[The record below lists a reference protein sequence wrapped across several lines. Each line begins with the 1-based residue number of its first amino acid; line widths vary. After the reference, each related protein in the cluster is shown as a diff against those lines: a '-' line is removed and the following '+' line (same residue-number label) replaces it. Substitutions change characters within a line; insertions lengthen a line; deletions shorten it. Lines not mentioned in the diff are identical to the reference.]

1 MLTKLRYALLRRRRF
16 IETQLSMQQV
26 SGPNRF
32 NLEDD
37 EAVGVCVGQNT
48 EFYLPFFF
56 EWHQNLGI
64 RKFIYFDND
73 STDNSIDVARRYS
86 NVIVVS
92 CTAPF
97 RTHQEYIRYY
107 SITKFVRGGWRLVID
122 SDELFDYPGSDHV
135 PLQDL
140 LQWLN
145 ASGKTGVVAHMLDM
159 IPDGGLKNIDNRSY
173 TSAIASCSLY
183 DISAVERKEYYD
195 KSLWFSYFLE
205 QNTIN
210 ADDIKFYFNGIR
222 KILFNENCC
231 LSKHPLFRIPDNFRQ
246 PPHPHAVPGLV
257 CADFTALLR
266 HYKFTGQFV
275 ERERDRLTRRAI
287 AHNET
292 RMRIEALDQNPDMIF
307 RQPTS
312 KPYSSPE
319 GLLDDGFL
327 FASNTA
333 RAQLQLPPQ
342 TASQQPQCFGCE
354 PHP

>member
-1 MLTKLRYALLRRRRF
+1 MVLQMLTRLRHALLRRRRL
-16 IETQLSMQQV
+16 IETQLSMRQV
-26 SGPNRF
+26 AGPGRF
-32 NLEDD
+32 NLKDD

-56 EWHQNLGI
+56 EWHENLGI
-64 RKFIYFDND
+64 KKFIYFDNA
-73 STDNSIDVARRYS
+73 STDNSIEVAKRYP

-122 SDELFDYPGSDHV
+122 SDELFDYPGSDRV
-135 PLQDL
+135 PLREL

-159 IPDGGLKNIDNRSY
+159 IPDGGLSDIDNTSY
-173 TSAIASCSLY
+173 TSAIASCPLY
-183 DISAVERKEYYD
+183 DISAIERKDYYD
-195 KSLWFSYFLE
+195 DSLWFSYFLK

-210 ADDIKFYFNGIR
+210 SDVIKFHFNGIR
-222 KILFNENCC
+222 KILFNEDCC
-231 LSKHPLFRIPDNFRQ
+231 LSKHPLFRIPEDFKQ

-266 HYKFTGQFV
+266 HYKFTGEFV
-275 ERERDRLTRRAI
+275 ERERDRLARRAI

-292 RMRIEALDQNPDMIF
+292 QMRIRSLDRNPDVIF
-307 RQPTS
+307 RQSTS
-312 KPYSSPE
+312 KPYSSPND
-319 GLLDDGFL
+319 LLKDGFL
-327 FASNTA
+327 FVSDSA
-333 RAQLQLPPQ
+333 RAQLQL
-342 TASQQPQCFGCE
+342 
-354 PHP
+354 